1 MITEQ
6 HVIEKMRQTM
16 TKIEQT
22 SGTDQT
28 GHIAAM
34 KAYCEL
40 LLEQPQTEQT
50 TASVMMP
57 TSQPATPE
65 VDPML
70 ARFMGVAQEKEEKGP
85 SLLDF

>member
-1 MITEQ
+1 
-6 HVIEKMRQTM
+6 
-16 TKIEQT
+16 
-22 SGTDQT
+22 
-28 GHIAAM
+28 M

-40 LLEQPQTEQT
+40 LLEQPATEQT
-50 TASVMMP
+50 IRPVM
-57 TSQPATPE
+57 TPATEQQNPE

>member
-6 HVIEKMRQTM
+6 QVIEKMRQTM
-16 TKIEQT
+16 SKIEQ
-22 SGTDQT
+22 SNGSLQVEYV
-28 GHIAAM
+28 AAM

-40 LLEQPQTEQT
+40 LLEQPATEQT
-50 TASVMMP
+50 IRPVM
-57 TSQPATPE
+57 TPATGQQKPE